1 MNTRL
6 HEPADDP
13 IANAVGV
20 SSRAGT
26 WLSVYTALVIA
37 VGAGLLLWRVPQARI
52 ADHPQL
58 FFALLLA
65 SVLISASKVHLP
77 LASGSATVSMSY
89 FTDFMSLVLVGP
101 DLAMLVAGAS
111 GATQCVLAARGRSS
125 LRQTLFSVSA
135 LVTTVQAAG
144 LASGLLGGFP
154 LDAPLVMLARPAVGA
169 AATFFVC
176 NSWLVAGAVALSRR
190 EPVARVWQQNFLWTA
205 PACFI
210 GAGVAVL
217 AVRVLM
223 TTEVWIVLLVG
234 APLYLTYRSYR
245 IYLGRVEDHQRH
257 AKEVSELHMASV
269 EALARAIDARDQ
281 TIDRTACPNDNHIRR
296 VQATAAALAQAAG
309 MSSNDIEGVK
319 VAALLHDIGK
329 LAVPEHIL
337 TKPGRLTPDEFERV
351 RIHPTIGAEIIRAVP
366 FPYPVASFIQSH
378 HERWDGS
385 GYPDGLQG
393 ERIPLGARVLAV
405 VDYFDALTTDRPYH
419 RAMDREA
426 ALDILR
432 SEAGKALDPML
443 VARFIELL
451 PKLDLPDVAMRTG
464 AAPSERQGTRASAP
478 VTGFSIEAVH
488 ASPVSNAFQNISRAT
503 QETHALYD
511 IAQTLGTRIGVDET
525 MELLAG
531 KLHPLVPATCWA
543 LYVYDAETRMLQ
555 CRFASGLEPEVVQAL
570 RIPAGEGPTGW
581 AARHRSPAVNARA
594 EADFEAAGIPGR
606 ARDFASALVYPLI
619 DGEVLVGTL
628 TLYHSALSPY
638 RVEHRRLLDRVCSQA
653 ASAIRNSMLFEQMH
667 QVSFTDS
674 LTDLPNSRALFAH
687 LHRHFCEAPE
697 TNAVGAL
704 LMIDLDGFK
713 GINDEYGHQVGDYTL
728 RRVASA
734 IRENIRQLDFC
745 ARYAGDEFVVVL
757 SPCTR
762 READWRAGEIQRAI
776 ESMQVSPKP
785 GVVLNPAVSIGV
797 AISPDDGE
805 SYEELLAAADRRMYE
820 DKQQRRDLRAER
832 QPEPRAATA

>member
-1 MNTRL
+1 MSTPV
-6 HEPADDP
+6 HDPADASAASTVLVP
-13 IANAVGV
+13 
-20 SSRAGT
+20 SRSDT
-26 WLSVYTALVIA
+26 WLSIYTVLVTVFGAALI
-37 VGAGLLLWRVPQARI
+37 LWRVPHAPI
-52 ADHPQL
+52 AEHPQL

-77 LASGSATVSMSY
+77 LASGSATLSMSY

-125 LRQTLFSVSA
+125 ARQTLFSVSA
-135 LVTTVQAAG
+135 LVITVQAAG
-144 LASGLLGGFP
+144 LVSGYLGGFP
-154 LDAPLVMLARPAVGA
+154 LGAPLVTLARPAVGA
-169 AATFFVC
+169 AVAFFIC
-176 NSWLVAGAVALSRR
+176 NSWLVAGAVALSKR
-190 EPVARVWQQNFLWTA
+190 EPLGRVWQQNFLWTA

-217 AVRVLM
+217 AVRVMM

-234 APLYLTYRSYR
+234 APLYLTYRSYQ

-309 MSSNDIEGVK
+309 MSPNEIEGVK

-351 RIHPTIGAEIIRAVP
+351 RIHPMIGAEIIRAVP
-366 FPYPVASFIQSH
+366 FPYPVATFIQSH

-385 GYPDGLQG
+385 GYPDGLLG
-393 ERIPLGARVLAV
+393 DRIPLGARVLAV

-419 RAMDREA
+419 RAMSRES

-443 VARFIELL
+443 VGRFIELL
-451 PKLDLPDVAMRTG
+451 PTLDLPDVAARPG
-464 AAPSERQGTRASAP
+464 ASHAERPGARASAP
-478 VTGFSIEAVH
+478 VTGFSVEAVH
-488 ASPVSNAFQNISRAT
+488 RSPVSNAFQNISRAT

-525 MELLAG
+525 MELLMG
-531 KLHPLVPATCWA
+531 KLDPLVPASCWA
-543 LYVYDAETRMLQ
+543 LYVYEADTRMLQ

-570 RIPAGEGPTGW
+570 RLPAGEGPTGW

-628 TLYHSALSPY
+628 TLYHGALNPY
-638 RVEHRRLLDRVCSQA
+638 RVEHRRLLDRVCSQV

-687 LHRHFCEAPE
+687 LHRQFCEAPE
-697 TNAVGAL
+697 TNTVGAL

-713 GINDEYGHQVGDYTL
+713 GINDEYGHQAGDYTL
-728 RRVASA
+728 RRVATA

-757 SPCTR
+757 STCTR
-762 READWRAGEIQRAI
+762 READWRAAEIQRAI
-776 ESMQVSPKP
+776 ESMEMLPKP
-785 GVVLNPAVSIGV
+785 GVVVTPAVSIGV
-797 AISPDDGE
+797 AISPDDGN
-805 SYEELLAAADRRMYE
+805 SYEDLLAAADRRMYE
-820 DKQQRRDLRAER
+820 DKQQRRYLRAAR
-832 QPEPRAATA
+832 QSEPREATA